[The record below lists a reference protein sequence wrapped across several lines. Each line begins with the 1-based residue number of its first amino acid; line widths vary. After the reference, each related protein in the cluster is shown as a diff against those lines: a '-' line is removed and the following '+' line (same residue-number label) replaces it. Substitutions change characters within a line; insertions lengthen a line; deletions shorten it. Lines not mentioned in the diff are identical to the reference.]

1 MKHQA
6 NKGERIA
13 KIIARAGLASRRES
27 EKLILDGRV
36 KVNGKTINSP
46 ALNLTK
52 NDVIEVDG
60 KLLLPPEQTR
70 LWIYNKPVGLV
81 STSKDEKNRPTIF
94 DNLPK
99 ELPRVVSIGRLD
111 LNSEGLLLLTNDGEL
126 KRRLELP
133 STGWLRR
140 YRVRV
145 KGKLKDSM
153 LEPLR
158 HGIFVEGTHFK
169 PMDVSF
175 DRQTGANAWLSIGLR
190 EGKNREIRKALGF
203 VGLSV
208 NRLLRISFGDFELGT
223 LKKGEVQE
231 VRLSRVKNL
240 LKDRV
245 DNSQAEKSQKK
256 YSRTKS
262 LNDNSNISGKRNV
275 NRSERRNK

>member
-158 HGIFVEGTHFK
+158 HGIFVEGTYFK

-256 YSRTKS
+256 YSVTKS

>member
-145 KGKLKDSM
+145 NGKLKDSI

-158 HGIFVEGTHFK
+158 HGIFVEGTLFK

-231 VRLSRVKNL
+231 VRLSTVKSL
-240 LKDRV
+240 LKDKV
-245 DNSQAEKSQKK
+245 ANSQAEKRQKK
-256 YSRTKS
+256 NSGTKS

>member
-140 YRVRV
+140 YRVRG
-145 KGKLKDSM
+145 KGKLRESM

-245 DNSQAEKSQKK
+245 DNSQAKKSQKK
-256 YSRTKS
+256 YSGTKS

>member
-111 LNSEGLLLLTNDGEL
+111 LNSEG
-126 KRRLELP
+126 
-133 STGWLRR
+133 TGWLRR

-158 HGIFVEGTHFK
+158 HGILVEGTHFK

-223 LKKGEVQE
+223 LKKGEIQE

-256 YSRTKS
+256 YSGTKS
-262 LNDNSNISGKRNV
+262 FNDNSTNSGKRNV
-275 NRSERRNK
+275 NRRERRNK

>member
-52 NDVIEVDG
+52 NDIIEVDG

-145 KGKLKDSM
+145 KGKLRESM

-169 PMDVSF
+169 PMDISF

-190 EGKNREIRKALGF
+190 EGKNREIRKALRF

-245 DNSQAEKSQKK
+245 ANLQAEKSQKK
-256 YSRTKS
+256 YSGTKS

>member
-6 NKGERIA
+6 NKAERIA

-175 DRQTGANAWLSIGLR
+175 DRQRGANAWLSIGLR

-245 DNSQAEKSQKK
+245 ANLQAEKSQKK
-256 YSRTKS
+256 YSGTKS
-262 LNDNSNISGKRNV
+262 LNYNSNISGKRNV

>member
-158 HGIFVEGTHFK
+158 HGIFVEGTYFK

-231 VRLSRVKNL
+231 IRLSRIKGL
-240 LKDRV
+240 LKDKV
-245 DNSQAEKSQKK
+245 YSSQAEKSQKK
-256 YSRTKS
+256 YSGTKS

>member
-6 NKGERIA
+6 NKAERIA

-27 EKLILDGRV
+27 EKLILNGRV
-36 KVNGKTINSP
+36 KVNGETINSP
-46 ALNLTK
+46 VLNLTK

-70 LWIYNKPVGLV
+70 FCLYNKPVGLV

-145 KGKLKDSM
+145 KGKLEDSM

-158 HGIFVEGTHFK
+158 QGILVEGTHFK

-231 VRLSRVKNL
+231 VRLSRMKNL

-245 DNSQAEKSQKK
+245 ANSQAEKSHKK
-256 YSRTKS
+256 YSGTKS

>member
-158 HGIFVEGTHFK
+158 HGIFVEGTYFK

-256 YSRTKS
+256 YSGTKS
-262 LNDNSNISGKRNV
+262 LNNNSNISGKRNV
-275 NRSERRNK
+275 TRSERRKK

>member
-6 NKGERIA
+6 NKAERIA

-158 HGIFVEGTHFK
+158 HGIFVEGTYFK

-231 VRLSRVKNL
+231 VRLSRVKKL

-245 DNSQAEKSQKK
+245 DNSQAEKSQKN
-256 YSRTKS
+256 YSGTKS
-262 LNDNSNISGKRNV
+262 LNDNSNILGKRNV

>member
-231 VRLSRVKNL
+231 VRLSMVKNL

-245 DNSQAEKSQKK
+245 ASSQAEKSQKK
-256 YSRTKS
+256 YSGTKS

>member
-36 KVNGKTINSP
+36 KVNGKTINSV

-145 KGKLKDSM
+145 KGKLRESM

-231 VRLSRVKNL
+231 VRLSRAKNL

-256 YSRTKS
+256 YSETKS

>member
-158 HGIFVEGTHFK
+158 HGIFVEGTYFK

-245 DNSQAEKSQKK
+245 DNWQAEKSQKK
-256 YSRTKS
+256 YSGTKS

>member
-158 HGIFVEGTHFK
+158 HGIFVEGTYFK

-245 DNSQAEKSQKK
+245 DNLQAEKRQKK
-256 YSRTKS
+256 YSGTKS

>member
-6 NKGERIA
+6 NKCERIA

-256 YSRTKS
+256 YSGTKI

>member
-145 KGKLKDSM
+145 KGKLRESM

-245 DNSQAEKSQKK
+245 ANLQAEKSQKK
-256 YSRTKS
+256 YSGTKS

>member
-231 VRLSRVKNL
+231 VRLSMVKNL

-245 DNSQAEKSQKK
+245 ASSQAEKSQKK
-256 YSRTKS
+256 YSGTKS
-262 LNDNSNISGKRNV
+262 LNDNGKISRKRNV